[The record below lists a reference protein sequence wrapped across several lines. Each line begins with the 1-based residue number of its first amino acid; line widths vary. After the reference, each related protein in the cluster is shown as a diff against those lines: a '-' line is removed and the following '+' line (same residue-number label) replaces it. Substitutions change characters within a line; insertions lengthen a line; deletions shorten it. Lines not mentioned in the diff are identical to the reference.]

1 MLKNLI
7 VWVRERHVEIAKLPF
22 PVFMV
27 VGEKAWLTSA
37 NNSRKKMGAAAPTA
51 VNMLQVSNPVDR
63 CAQGL
68 PNDALASKKNITAKM
83 GMTAE
88 TCGVRQ
94 RPTPGPCTST
104 THKPHKKLK
113 GLAPPIP
120 TILWAYTLFLP
131 P

>member
-7 VWVRERHVEIAKLPF
+7 VWVRERHVETAKLPF

-37 NNSRKKMGAAAPTA
+37 NNSRKKMGSAAPTA

-68 PNDALASKKNITAKM
+68 PNDALASKKKHHSKN
-83 GMTAE
+83 GDD
-88 TCGVRQ
+88 C
-94 RPTPGPCTST
+94 
-104 THKPHKKLK
+104 
-113 GLAPPIP
+113 
-120 TILWAYTLFLP
+120 
-131 P
+131 